1 MSGARIKGVMG
12 FGDARIIHRKFIL
25 NRAARSE
32 LFHNCVLTPSRVRR
46 LSHVRWSFRTGP
58 ATEEKVNG
66 EERIGVA
73 MRNVC
78 KYVLS
83 FVAGCAA
90 LAGSAGAQFKNGS
103 QPTELNIPRVS
114 QRGSVTQRIGLTD
127 ITITYHRPAVGA
139 REIWGKTV
147 PYGKVWRAGANENTT
162 ITFSDDVS
170 VEGKPLTAGTYGLHM
185 IPDKDQWTIIFSK
198 NSTSWGSFSYDEK
211 EDALRVTVKPAVS
224 QAFDTLTYTFDDVKP
239 DSALATLRW
248 EKIAVPFR
256 VSVDVK
262 AVTLKS
268 IRNQLRSVGGFNWTG
283 YDEAANWCLDNNY
296 NLEEALKWEDTSI
309 QNEDRFENL
318 ETKSRIL
325 DAMGKKDEAAKV
337 LAAALA
343 KANATQLYVY
353 ARGLQRAGDAKR
365 AFEIYPQVAKRDPNH
380 WLSHLAQARLASHT
394 GDYAAASKEMKLAIA
409 GAPDANKPFLEP
421 MLAKLETKSD
431 INN

>member
-1 MSGARIKGVMG
+1 
-12 FGDARIIHRKFIL
+12 
-25 NRAARSE
+25 
-32 LFHNCVLTPSRVRR
+32 
-46 LSHVRWSFRTGP
+46 
-58 ATEEKVNG
+58 
-66 EERIGVA
+66 
-73 MRNVC
+73 MRNTFRFLLAISLGLAVC
-78 KYVLS
+78 I
-83 FVAGCAA
+83 
-90 LAGSAGAQFKNGS
+90 GSAQAQFKNGS
-103 QPTELNIPRVS
+103 QATELNLPRIS
-114 QRGSVTQRIGLTD
+114 QHGVTTQTIGLST
-127 ITITYHRPAVGA
+127 ITIDYSRPLAGT
-139 REIWGKTV
+139 REVWGKTV
-147 PYGKVWRAGANENTT
+147 PYGKVWRSGANENTT

-170 VEGKPLTAGTYGLHM
+170 VEGKPLAAGTYGLHM

-211 EDALRVTVKPAVS
+211 EDALRVTVKPATGA
-224 QAFDTLTYTFDDVKP
+224 AFDTLTYTFDDVKP
-239 DSALATLRW
+239 DSAAATMRW
-248 EKIAVPFR
+248 EKVAVPFR

-325 DAMGKKDEAAKV
+325 DAMGKKDEAAKT
-337 LAAALA
+337 LSAAFA
-343 KANATQLYVY
+343 KASATQLYVY
-353 ARGLQRAGDAKR
+353 ARGLQRAGEAKR

-394 GDYAAASKEMKLAIA
+394 GDYTAASKEMKLAIA